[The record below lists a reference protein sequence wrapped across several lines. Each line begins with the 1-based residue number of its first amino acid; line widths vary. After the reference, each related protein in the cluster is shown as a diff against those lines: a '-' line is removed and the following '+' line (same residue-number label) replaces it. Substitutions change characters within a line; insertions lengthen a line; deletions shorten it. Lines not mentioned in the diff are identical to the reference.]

1 MCGIA
6 GIVGVE
12 RAARG
17 PRVRQA
23 VRRLAHRGP
32 DSEGWFDGET
42 ATLGTCRL
50 AIIDLAGGDQPIY
63 NEDRSVVVVCNG
75 ELYNYVEELPQ
86 LERRGHRLQ
95 SRSDVNLI
103 PHLYEELG
111 QNAFVPLRGMFAAAI
126 WDEPRQR
133 LTLARDRVGKK
144 PLFYAQVSGGGLA
157 FASEI
162 PALLDLLDH
171 VPNYSSAAL
180 ADYLRLS
187 FVPHPE
193 TVYEGIFALP
203 PGCTLTFSPGETPRV
218 TPFWTPTWPA
228 PFSGSRADAMV
239 ELDQRLREA
248 VALRLRSDVPIG
260 MFLSGGIDSGLVAS
274 YAAELGARDL
284 LCFVVEVGDKTLNE
298 APAARRTAVHLGLP
312 IETIPLHI
320 APLDAIAAVA
330 TLYGQP
336 FGDSSAVPTY
346 FVAKAASAHRKVVLN
361 GDGGDEVFAGYR
373 RYWAARALPT
383 LAGIAAVGGR
393 PLRRLA
399 DAVAHVTDRRSRL
412 GFLARTLRGAP
423 LADEDRYLA
432 WTQDLLDARDLT
444 RCFPDLGTP
453 GLVGDRLAELRD
465 EHVSGRA
472 ARAFMHCD
480 YRLVLVDDLLSKMDI
495 ATMAHSLEARSPL
508 LDVPLA
514 EFTWSLPDR
523 WLLSATETKPLLRAL
538 ARGRLAPDVA
548 RAPKR
553 GFEVPVR
560 QWLAHDLREVVGD
573 LLLASD
579 SRVAQLGVPRAVR
592 ALVSGLDD
600 FSGNRAQAVWC
611 LLMLELFL
619 RAPARQ
625 DDYVRADISSS
636 YRASMPATSRLTS

>member
-1 MCGIA
+1 M
-6 GIVGVE
+6 
-12 RAARG
+12 
-17 PRVRQA
+17 
-23 VRRLAHRGP
+23 
-32 DSEGWFDGET
+32 
-42 ATLGTCRL
+42 CRL
-50 AIIDLAGGDQPIY
+50 AIIDVAGGDQPIY
-63 NEDRSVVVVCNG
+63 NEDRSIAVVCNG

-86 LERRGHRLQ
+86 LERRGHTLQ
-95 SRSDVNLI
+95 SRSDINLI

-111 QNAFVPLRGMFAAAI
+111 QNAFVPIRGMFAAAI
-126 WDEPRQR
+126 WDESRQR

-144 PLFYAQVSGGGLA
+144 PLFYAQLGSGLA

-162 PALLDLLDH
+162 PALLELLDR
-171 VPNYSSAAL
+171 VPNYSTAAL
-180 ADYLRLS
+180 ADYLRLG

-193 TVYEGIFALP
+193 TVYEDVFALP
-203 PGCTLTFSPGETPRV
+203 PGCTLTFSPGETPRIA
-218 TPFWTPTWPA
+218 PYWTPTWPA
-228 PFSGSRADAMV
+228 PFGGTRADALA
-239 ELDQRLREA
+239 ELDLRLREA

-298 APAARRTAVHLGLP
+298 APAARRTAAHLGLP

-320 APLDAIAAVA
+320 APLEAIEAVA

-346 FVAKAASAHRKVVLN
+346 FVAKAASGHRKVVLN
-361 GDGGDEVFAGYR
+361 GDGGDEIFAGYR
-373 RYWAARALPT
+373 RYWAARGIPT
-383 LAGIAAVGGR
+383 LARIGALGGR
-393 PLRRLA
+393 PLMRLA
-399 DAVAHVTDRRSRL
+399 DALARVTDRRSRL
-412 GFLARTLRGAP
+412 GFLARTLRGGR
-423 LADEDRYLA
+423 LAAEDRYLV
-432 WTQDLLDARDLT
+432 WTQDLLDARDLA
-444 RCFPDLGTP
+444 RCFPDLVAP
-453 GLVGDRLAELRD
+453 GLVADRLGDLRD
-465 EHVSGRA
+465 EHVAMRF
-472 ARAFMHCD
+472 ARAFMRCD

-538 ARGRLAPDVA
+538 ARRRLVADVA

-560 QWLAHDLREVVGD
+560 QWLARDLRNVVGD
-573 LLLASD
+573 LLLGSD
-579 SRVAQLGVPRAVR
+579 SRVAQLGAPRAVR
-592 ALVSGLDD
+592 ALVGGRDD
-600 FSGNRAQAVWC
+600 FAGNRAQAVWC

-625 DDYVRADISSS
+625 DHQRDDATAGAAVSSS
-636 YRASMPATSRLTS
+636 YKASMSDTSRLTS

>member
-6 GIVGVE
+6 GLVGID
-12 RAARG
+12 RSIAG

-23 VRRLAHRGP
+23 VRRLTHRGP
-32 DSEGWFDGET
+32 DGDGWYDTDG
-42 ATLGTCRL
+42 ATLGMCRL
-50 AIIDLAGGDQPIY
+50 AIIDLVGGDQPIY
-63 NEDRSVVVVCNG
+63 NEDRSITVICNG
-75 ELYNYVEELPQ
+75 ELYNYVEEFAH
-86 LERRGHRLQ
+86 LEGRGHRLQ

-111 QNAFVPLRGMFAAAI
+111 QNAFGQIRGMFAAAI
-126 WDEPRQR
+126 WDEPRQV

-144 PLFYAQVSGGGLA
+144 PLYYARVSGGLA

-162 PALLDLLDH
+162 PALLALLDR
-171 VPNYSSAAL
+171 VPAYSPATL
-180 ADYLRLS
+180 ADYLQLG

-193 TVYEGIFALP
+193 TVYEGVSALP
-203 PGCTLTFSPGETPRV
+203 PGCTLTFSPGGAPRIA
-218 TPFWTPTWPA
+218 PYWSPTWP
-228 PFSGSRADAMV
+228 PEFRGTRADALV

-274 YAAELGARDL
+274 YAAELNAKDL
-284 LCFVVEVGDKTLNE
+284 LCFVVEVGDPALNE
-298 APAARRTAVHLGLP
+298 APAARRTAARLGLP

-320 APLDAIAAVA
+320 APLEAIEAVS

-346 FVAKAASAHRKVVLN
+346 FVSKAASAHRKVVLN
-361 GDGGDEVFAGYR
+361 GDGGDEIFGGYR
-373 RYWAARALPT
+373 RYWAARALPA
-383 LAGIAAVGGR
+383 LERIASLGGG
-393 PLRRLA
+393 PLMSLA
-399 DAVAHVTDRRSRL
+399 DGLARRTDRRSRL
-412 GFLARTLRGAP
+412 GFVARTLRGAP
-423 LADEDRYLA
+423 LADETRYLI
-432 WTQDLLDARDLT
+432 WTQDLLDVRDLA
-444 RCFPDLGTP
+444 RCFPDLTAEGP
-453 GLVGDRLAELRD
+453 LGDRLARLRG
-465 EHVSGRA
+465 ERVSSRTG
-472 ARAFMHCD
+472 RAFMRSD
-480 YRLVLVDDLLSKMDI
+480 YRLLLVDDLLSKMDI
-495 ATMAHSLEARSPL
+495 ATMAHSLEARAPL

-538 ARGRLAPDVA
+538 ARRRLAPDVA
-548 RAPKR
+548 NAPKR

-579 SRVAQLGVPRAVR
+579 SRVAQLGEPRAVR
-592 ALVSGLDD
+592 AFVTGRDG
-600 FSGNRAQAVWC
+600 FAGNRAQAVWC

-619 RAPARQ
+619 RAASPEARGLA
-625 DDYVRADISSS
+625 DRRA
-636 YRASMPATSRLTS
+636 RAAGGATVVS

>member
-12 RAARG
+12 RALAES
-17 PRVRQA
+17 RVRQA
-23 VRRLAHRGP
+23 VRRLTHRGP
-32 DSEGWFDGET
+32 DGEGWYDGEA
-42 ATLGTCRL
+42 ATLGMCRL

-63 NEDRSVVVVCNG
+63 NEDRSIAVVCNG

-95 SRSDVNLI
+95 SGSDINLI

-111 QNAFVPLRGMFAAAI
+111 QNAFVPIRGMFAAAI

-144 PLFYAQVSGGGLA
+144 PLFYAQLGSGLA

-162 PALLDLLDH
+162 PALLELLDR
-171 VPNYSSAAL
+171 VPKYSRAAL
-180 ADYLRLS
+180 GDYLRLG

-193 TVYEGIFALP
+193 TVYEDVFALP
-203 PGCTLTFSPGETPRV
+203 PGCTLTFSPGDTPRV
-218 TPFWTPTWPA
+218 TPYWTPTWPA
-228 PFSGSRADAMV
+228 PYQGSRSDALA

-284 LCFVVEVGDKTLNE
+284 LCFVVEVGDKKLNE
-298 APAARRTAVHLGLP
+298 APAARRTASHLGLP

-320 APLDAIAAVA
+320 APLEAIEAVA

-361 GDGGDEVFAGYR
+361 GDGGDEIFAGYR
-373 RYWAARALPT
+373 RYWAARGIPT
-383 LAGIAAVGGR
+383 VARIAALGGR
-393 PLRRLA
+393 PLLRLA
-399 DAVAHVTDRRSRL
+399 DAIARRTDRRSRL

-423 LADEDRYLA
+423 LPAEDRYLV
-432 WTQDLLDARDLT
+432 WTQDLLDARDLA
-444 RCFPDLGTP
+444 RCFPALVTP
-453 GLVGDRLAELRD
+453 GLIGDRLTDLRD
-465 EHVSGRA
+465 AQVATRF
-472 ARAFMHCD
+472 ARTFMRSD

-495 ATMAHSLEARSPL
+495 ATMAHSLEARAPL

-538 ARGRLAPDVA
+538 ARQRLAPDVA

-553 GFEVPVR
+553 GFEIPVR

-573 LLLASD
+573 LLLGSD

-592 ALVSGLDD
+592 ALVSGRDE
-600 FSGNRAQAVWC
+600 FAGNRAQAVWC

-619 RAPARQ
+619 RAPARSS
-625 DDYVRADISSS
+625 DYPRDEVSSS
-636 YRASMPATSRLTS
+636 YRASMSATSRLTS